1 MILDASW
8 THAPFRS
15 DADAL
20 ARRRH
25 ADLIAVRCTAPREL
39 RDHRISHRAPGPS
52 DATPA
57 IAQQMSLDDDPWPQ
71 AHTLNT
77 TGTPDAALQRL
88 LPLLTSGSH
97 PAAAELAR
105 PPHQCDPG
113 PFAPI
118 PAQAV
123 SEIVESNQPSTTK
136 GTTMSGKDDFQTG
149 VEARHDV
156 AARAG
161 GVTAHDLAVQEYL
174 LTVQLQERAGRTRTP
189 APAPAAAD
197 AAGQL
202 SAADSGQ
209 PAPAPQ
215 TAVDHPGQDH
225 RAGPVIVV
233 GIDGSD
239 GAATA
244 ARWAADE
251 AARRHATVRLVHAY
265 ELPPNAGYPDY
276 RTPTNDLHAEVRQQS
291 EQLLDRVA
299 AELTARH
306 PDLTVE
312 TRIVYERP
320 VVALSRTSEDAQLTV
335 VGTDEATR
343 ISGVLLGSVALGAA
357 SSNPA
362 PVAVIH
368 AGQPDRTTGPVV
380 VGVDGSPVSDAAVEF
395 AFEEA
400 AIRDTDLIAVHA
412 WNDIYSDS
420 HGAQTL
426 LVDPAVLQQEERALL
441 SERLTGWRDKYPDVT
456 VSQVVLEKR
465 PTTALLDYGSTAQ
478 LIIVG
483 SHGRGGFAGMLLGST
498 SHALITHAACPVIVV
513 RTQPSTR

>member
-1 MILDASW
+1 M
-8 THAPFRS
+8 
-15 DADAL
+15 
-20 ARRRH
+20 
-25 ADLIAVRCTAPREL
+25 
-39 RDHRISHRAPGPS
+39 
-52 DATPA
+52 
-57 IAQQMSLDDDPWPQ
+57 
-71 AHTLNT
+71 
-77 TGTPDAALQRL
+77 
-88 LPLLTSGSH
+88 
-97 PAAAELAR
+97 
-105 PPHQCDPG
+105 
-113 PFAPI
+113 
-118 PAQAV
+118 
-123 SEIVESNQPSTTK
+123 
-136 GTTMSGKDDFQTG
+136 
-149 VEARHDV
+149 
-156 AARAG
+156 
-161 GVTAHDLAVQEYL
+161 
-174 LTVQLQERAGRTRTP
+174 
-189 APAPAAAD
+189 
-197 AAGQL
+197 
-202 SAADSGQ
+202 
-209 PAPAPQ
+209 
-215 TAVDHPGQDH
+215 
-225 RAGPVIVV
+225 IVV

-251 AARRHATVRLVHAY
+251 AVRRHATVRLVHAY

-276 RTPTNDLHAEVRQQS
+276 HTPPNDLHAKVRQQS
-291 EQLLDRVA
+291 EQLLDSVA

-335 VGTDEATR
+335 VGSDDATR

-368 AGQPDRTTGPVV
+368 AGQSDRTTGPVV

-426 LVDPAVLQQEERALL
+426 LVDPAVLKQEERALL
-441 SERLTGWRDKYPDVT
+441 GERLTGWRDKYPDVA

-465 PTTALLDYGSTAQ
+465 PTTALLGYGSTAQ

-498 SHALITHAACPVIVV
+498 SHALITHATCPVIVV